1 MSERIA
7 LLRQIQAV
15 EFAALELNLYL
26 DTHRDDQRAIM
37 EYNQYAS
44 QLAMLKQQYEMQY
57 GPLLNFGF
65 SPGHY
70 NWNWLDSP
78 WPWEEEF

>member
-7 LLRQIQAV
+7 LLKQIQAV

-44 QLAMLKQQYEMQY
+44 QLSMLKQQFEMQY

-70 NWNWLDSP
+70 SWNWLDSP